1 MGNPHAFDVAL
12 GSRDLQGLT
21 SPDALVAFF
30 AQLGY
35 PTDSRLEQLPEH
47 LGIPQRFRGELRRI
61 ERLAADPDGLE
72 IYLFELRSVTLAATR
87 LLGRALRDRGGDFL
101 LVLASVDYDRIDFV
115 LLERVDAKIPA
126 NRMSSPRVGIRP
138 RILTLDRRHPGSRQ
152 VRVLRRFT
160 WTEADA
166 FAQFE
171 KLRSAYDLADWS
183 EELFNNRALFS
194 DHYLLHR
201 LPEQPEWRDDP
212 KPAFQR
218 LRELCRGA
226 STRFV
231 SASEAEFRR
240 DLLLPIFEVLGFQT
254 RKGKPSGSGS
264 AHFDLAL
271 YGVEEMEP
279 LSSVLAYPWN
289 RFLDGKDP
297 LRDHE
302 NPEENPGALVVSLL
316 EHGESDWAIV
326 TNGRLWRLYSRRTP
340 ARATNYYEIDLH
352 ELVTEG
358 APGGVPGDAFRFFWL
373 LFRRQSL
380 EKRATFAEGDPIKA
394 SFLDQLLAGSDAYAR
409 ELGER
414 LKEQVFEHTFPAL
427 AAGFQASL
435 AATKPG
441 RPMDEDALATIHSAT
456 LTLLYRLLFLLYAE
470 SRSLL
475 PLAEAKD
482 YFDAS
487 LERLKREVAEA
498 GGNLLDERNR
508 RLAKHYSTKEATLY
522 GRLERLFGLIDR
534 GAPAL
539 NLPAYNGGL
548 FVTDPEAS
556 DERPEAEIARFLH
569 RFPVPDF
576 HLACALD
583 QLARDLDA
591 KRHDLV
597 PIDYKSLGV
606 RQLGS
611 IYEGLLEF
619 RLQVAGE
626 RMVAV
631 QEKGREVWMPARQAT
646 ERQITAAEKRDQIRK
661 RGDLY
666 LENDKH
672 ERRATG
678 SYYTPDP
685 IVKYIVAE
693 TVGPILSERFTVLE
707 PVFREAQ
714 KWHGRRVNEAR
725 AKGEAPTGAT
735 VVMAWRERLLE
746 PLFDIKVIDP
756 AMGSGH
762 FLVETVDFVTDRLLD
777 FLNGFPWN
785 PVQAFLEQTRNEI
798 LSSAEDH
805 EVTLNPERLTDVNLL
820 KRHVLKRCVY
830 GVDLNLMA
838 VELAKVSLWL
848 HCFTLGAP
856 LSFLDHHL
864 RFGNSLVGVGIDEVR
879 DAIEEQKTIFGSR
892 FAGLLL
898 AADLMRQ
905 IGELPD
911 ATAEEVAAS
920 RRQYREAS
928 DALAPFK
935 LILDVYT
942 SQWFGNGVDQVKGR
956 GRQRISLE
964 PAAIQFLRTSEAQKL
979 VEAADQTSRTRAL
992 KGLPDHLSDVA
1003 GNALEASRLYSFFHW
1018 ELEFPEVFFAKGG
1031 RRREAAGFDAVVG
1044 NPPYVRMERIKPLK
1058 PFLKPRYSCHTER
1071 ADLFIYFYERAVS
1084 LLRLGGAAAFIASS
1098 TWTKTNAGTALR
1110 DYLQREA
1117 TILSFVDFGDLPVFA
1132 EVTTYPCIMVLSRGP
1147 ALTGHAVTSVKV
1159 QDKSE
1164 TDFAG
1169 LVKAS
1174 QIRVPQRE
1182 LAAIGWHFEDRRIAR
1197 LREKIQAAG
1206 VPLKEYCGSP
1216 LYGIK
1221 TGLNEAFVVEQ
1232 ATRDALVAAD
1242 PGSIEI
1248 LKPFLEG
1255 RDLKPWRAEWQGLW
1269 LLYTHHGVNI
1279 RRYPAI
1285 LEYLRQFKKKLEARA
1300 TSAHHEWY
1308 ELQQPQFRYSAA
1320 FQERK
1325 ILWRDIS
1332 DRPTFSYDN
1341 SGFFIDCT
1349 IFALAGMEPV
1359 VLAALGSSIGWFFL
1373 LGICPQVR
1381 GGFLRLKSQYIELV
1395 PIPSASQEETA
1406 LVASLLTQLVQPNAS
1421 TKAVLAELDDTV
1433 SRLFGLN
1440 QEDRKVLS
1448 GLLPKE
1454 PELD

>member
-1 MGNPHAFDVAL
+1 MGGPHAFDVAL
-12 GSRDLQGLT
+12 TNRDLQGLS
-21 SPDALVAFF
+21 SPDALAVFF

-35 PTDSRLEQLPEH
+35 PTDPRLEQLPEH
-47 LGIPQRFRGELRRI
+47 LGVPQRFRGELRRI

-72 IYLFELRSVTLAATR
+72 VYLFELRSVTVAATR
-87 LLGRALRDRGGDFL
+87 VLCRTLRDRGGDFL
-101 LVLASVDYDRIDFV
+101 LVLASADYDRIDFV
-115 LLERVDAKIPA
+115 LLERVDAKLPA
-126 NRMSSPRVGIRP
+126 NRLSAPRVGIRP
-138 RILTLDRRHPGSRQ
+138 RVLTVDRRHPGPRQ

-160 WTEADA
+160 WTEGDA

-212 KPAFQR
+212 KPAFRR
-218 LRELCRGA
+218 LQELYRGA

-231 SASEAEFRR
+231 NASEAEVRR
-240 DLLLPIFEVLGFQT
+240 QLLLPSFEALGFHV
-254 RKGKPSGSGS
+254 REGKSSGSD
-264 AHFDLAL
+264 AAQFDFAL
-271 YGVEEMEP
+271 YGLEEEEL
-279 LSSVLAYPWN
+279 LSSVLAYHWN

-297 LRDHE
+297 LRDRE
-302 NPEENPGALVVSLL
+302 SPEENPGALVVSLL
-316 EHGESDWAIV
+316 ERGESDWAIV

-358 APGGVPGDAFRFFWL
+358 AAGEVPGDAFRFFWL

-380 EKRATFAEGDPIKA
+380 ERGETSLRGESIKA
-394 SFLDQLLAGSDAYAR
+394 SFLDRLLAGSEDYAR

-414 LKEQVFEHTFPAL
+414 LKEQVFERIFPAL
-427 AAGFQASL
+427 AAGFQSSL
-435 AATKPG
+435 AATEPA
-441 RPMDEDALATIHSAT
+441 RPLDEDALATIHRAT

-470 SRSLL
+470 SRALL
-475 PLAEAKD
+475 PLAESKE

-487 LERLKREVAEA
+487 LERIKREVAEA
-498 GGNLLDERNR
+498 GGNLLNERDR
-508 RLAKHYSTKEATLY
+508 RLAKRYPATETALY
-522 GRLERLFGLIDR
+522 ERLERLFGLIDR
-534 GAPAL
+534 GAQEL

-548 FVTDPEAS
+548 FVTDPEAN
-556 DERPEAEIARFLH
+556 DERPEAEVARFLH
-569 RFPVPDF
+569 QVPVPDF
-576 HLACALD
+576 QLAYALD
-583 QLARDLDA
+583 QLARDLDP

-619 RLQVAGE
+619 RLGVAGE
-626 RMVAV
+626 RLVAV
-631 QEKGREVWMPARQAT
+631 QEKGREVWKPARQAT
-646 ERQITAAEKRDQIRK
+646 ERQVIAAEKRGQLRK

-693 TVGPILSERFTVLE
+693 TVGPILSERFTALA

-714 KWHGRRVNEAR
+714 QWHGRKVNEAR
-725 AKGEAPTGAT
+725 AKGEAPEKYT
-735 VVMAWRERLLE
+735 VGPTVIMAWRERLLE

-785 PVQAFLEQTRNEI
+785 PVQAFLEQTRHEI
-798 LSSAEDH
+798 LASAEEH

-820 KRHVLKRCVY
+820 KRHVLKRCAY

-864 RFGNSLVGVGIDEVR
+864 RLGNSLVGVGVDEVR

-911 ATAEEVAAS
+911 VTAAEVAAS

-942 SQWFGNGVDQVKGR
+942 SQWFGNGVGQGKGR
-956 GRQRISLE
+956 GKQRISLE
-964 PAAIQFLRTSEAQKL
+964 PTAIQFLRTREAQKL
-979 VEAADQTSRTRAL
+979 VEAADRTSRTRAL
-992 KGLPDHLSDVA
+992 NGLPDHLIDVA
-1003 GNALEASRLYSFFHW
+1003 ETALAASSRYSFFHW

-1031 RRREAAGFDAVVG
+1031 RRREAPGFDAVVG

-1084 LLRLGGAAAFIASS
+1084 LLRPGGAAAFIASS
-1098 TWTKTNAGTALR
+1098 TWTKTKAGTALR

-1117 TILSFVDFGDLPVFA
+1117 TILSFVDFGDLPVF
-1132 EVTTYPCIMVLSRGP
+1132 EKVTTYPCIMVLRRGP
-1147 ALTGHAVTSVKV
+1147 APAGHAVVSVEV
-1159 QDKSE
+1159 QDGSD
-1164 TDFAG
+1164 TNLAD
-1169 LVKAS
+1169 LVRAS
-1174 QIRVPQRE
+1174 PIRVPQHE
-1182 LAAIGWHFEDRRIAR
+1182 LASIGWHFEDRRVAR

-1206 VPLKEYCGSP
+1206 APLKEYCGSP

-1221 TGLNEAFVVEQ
+1221 TGLN
-1232 ATRDALVAAD
+1232 
-1242 PGSIEI
+1242 
-1248 LKPFLEG
+1248 
-1255 RDLKPWRAEWQGLW
+1255 
-1269 LLYTHHGVNI
+1269 
-1279 RRYPAI
+1279 
-1285 LEYLRQFKKKLEARA
+1285 
-1300 TSAHHEWY
+1300 
-1308 ELQQPQFRYSAA
+1308 
-1320 FQERK
+1320 
-1325 ILWRDIS
+1325 
-1332 DRPTFSYDN
+1332 
-1341 SGFFIDCT
+1341 
-1349 IFALAGMEPV
+1349 
-1359 VLAALGSSIGWFFL
+1359 
-1373 LGICPQVR
+1373 
-1381 GGFLRLKSQYIELV
+1381 
-1395 PIPSASQEETA
+1395 
-1406 LVASLLTQLVQPNAS
+1406 
-1421 TKAVLAELDDTV
+1421 
-1433 SRLFGLN
+1433 
-1440 QEDRKVLS
+1440 
-1448 GLLPKE
+1448 
-1454 PELD
+1454 